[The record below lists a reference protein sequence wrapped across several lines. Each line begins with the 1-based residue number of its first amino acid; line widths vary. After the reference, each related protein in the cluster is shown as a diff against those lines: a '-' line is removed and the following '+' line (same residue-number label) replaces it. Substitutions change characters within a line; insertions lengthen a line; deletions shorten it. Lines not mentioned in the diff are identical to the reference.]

1 MRIRFDKK
9 KSEQL
14 RNDPRR
20 KIGFEE
26 AKELFDSIFIEDQ
39 HINYPHQ
46 WRAIG
51 WVQGKLYTVVYEE
64 REDKDGEY
72 YHLVTLWKA
81 TKWERSIYEENTK
94 KKDT

>member
-1 MRIRFDKK
+1 MRIEFDKK

-14 RNDPRR
+14 RNDSRR

-26 AKELFDSIFIEDQ
+26 ALELFDNIFIEDQ
-39 HINYPHQ
+39 HVDYPHQ
-46 WRAIG
+46 WRSTG
-51 WVQGKLYTVVYEE
+51 WVQGELYTVVYED

-81 TKWERSIYEENTK
+81 TKREKLIYEENT
-94 KKDT
+94 

>member
-1 MRIRFDKK
+1 MRFKLDKK
-9 KSEQL
+9 KSQQL

-26 AKELFDSIFIEDQ
+26 ARELFDNLFIEDQ
-39 HINYPHQ
+39 HIDFPHQ

-51 WVQGKLYTVVYEE
+51 WVQGELYTIIYEE
-64 REDKDGEY
+64 RNDKDGEY

-81 TKWERSIYEENTK
+81 TKKERLIYEENT
-94 KKDT
+94 